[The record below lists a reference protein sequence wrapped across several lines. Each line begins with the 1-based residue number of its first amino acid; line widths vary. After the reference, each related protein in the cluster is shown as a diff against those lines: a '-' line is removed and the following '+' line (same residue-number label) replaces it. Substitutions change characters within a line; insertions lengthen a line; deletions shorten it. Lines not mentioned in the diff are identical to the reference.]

1 MDAIYGCFFVRRA
14 KTLLLFFSIGQIS
27 LMKTSGDI
35 QTKGLEDAR
44 ERRVSDLLS
53 RFRES

>member
-1 MDAIYGCFFVRRA
+1 MDAIYGCFFLYAGRNPAFV
-14 KTLLLFFSIGQIS
+14 FSIGQIS

>member
-1 MDAIYGCFFVRRA
+1 MDAIYGCFFCTQGENPAFV
-14 KTLLLFFSIGQIS
+14 FSIGQIS